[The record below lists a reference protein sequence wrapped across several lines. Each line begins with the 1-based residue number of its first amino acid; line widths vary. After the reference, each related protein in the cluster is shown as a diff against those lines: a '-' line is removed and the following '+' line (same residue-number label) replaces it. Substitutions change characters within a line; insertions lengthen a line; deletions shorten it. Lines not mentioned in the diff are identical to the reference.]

1 MLLLEYSHVLMDNKG
16 SIPLLSA
23 KLTRWPRPRVIP
35 SVKPSQAVLF
45 CDIYA
50 GLVTGGGD
58 ARLRYGRYNSMLRCF
73 VAGRLPCSGMARSGP
88 GRHRCRLPLVRFLR
102 HSGGPFARG

>member
-1 MLLLEYSHVLMDNKG
+1 MLLLQYSHVLMDNKG
-16 SIPLLSA
+16 SIPLLR

-50 GLVTGGGD
+50 GLITGGG
-58 ARLRYGRYNSMLRCF
+58 ARLRCGRYNSMLRHF

-88 GRHRCRLPLVRFLR
+88 GRHRCRLPLVRLLR